1 MTAVSQGERL
11 AALNQALE
19 GMADNI
25 ELQIK
30 AVEDRLIARIASASD
45 HILAKLN
52 ETVRRVDDLD
62 RFRASVCDEN
72 GTVDGRAV
80 MNRLA
85 KNERNI
91 GTFQMIANMGRGA
104 IITVGFLG
112 LIAAKG
118 LWEGLEWAIKMLK
131 P

>member
-1 MTAVSQGERL
+1 MTTVSQGERL

-62 RFRASVCDEN
+62 KFRDTFSDEN
-72 GTVDGRAV
+72 GKVDGKAV

-85 KNERNI
+85 KNEKTI
-91 GTFQMIANMGRGA
+91 GTFQTIAHMGRGA
-104 IITVGFLG
+104 FIMLGFLG
-112 LIAAKG
+112 LMAAKG
-118 LWEGLEWAIKMLK
+118 LWEGVEWLMKLLK